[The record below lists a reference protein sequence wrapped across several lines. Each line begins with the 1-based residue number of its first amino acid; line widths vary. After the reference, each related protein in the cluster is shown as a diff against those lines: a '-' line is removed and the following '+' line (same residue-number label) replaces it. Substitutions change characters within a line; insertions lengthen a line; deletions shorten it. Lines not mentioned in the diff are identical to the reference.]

1 MKPRRI
7 WLTVAILLAIIWSIV
22 AVVMN
27 QTDHLVSWPDKVI
40 ALVEEAPWLHG
51 AEATQES
58 RQQYLDRVITNFN
71 RLDSQQRRSLREDGQ
86 ETLDKFYASLSEEEQ
101 KEYVNR
107 TVEPYFDG
115 ISRALKLMPEED
127 RKRLVGRMRN
137 EMKSLRGTSKDG
149 DRLSDQDREFMEMMI
164 AEDPILFLR
173 EAPTKVKMEL
183 GPVLEEMQSRVQGMR
198 R

>member
-40 ALVEEAPWLHG
+40 ALVEEAPWLQGTEGTH
-51 AEATQES
+51 ES

-71 RLDSQQRRSLREDGQ
+71 RLDSPQRRSLREDGQ

-127 RKRLVGRMRN
+127 RKRLVGRMRS
-137 EMKSLRGTSKDG
+137 EMKSLRGASKEG

>member
-40 ALVEEAPWLHG
+40 ALVEEAPWLQGTEGTH
-51 AEATQES
+51 ES

-71 RLDSQQRRSLREDGQ
+71 RLDSPQRRSLREDGQ

-137 EMKSLRGTSKDG
+137 EMKSLRGASKEG